1 MDRPSRLSATFV
13 RQIKHPGRYG
23 GGRGGH
29 GLSLLVKPAADGRTS
44 KSWSQ
49 RLYINRRPVMI
60 GLGAYP
66 IVSLADAR
74 AKAFEN
80 RQTLAQGRDPRGN
93 RAVTFEHAAEKTIA
107 LHADG
112 WRNPRTTNHWHRTFG
127 RFVYPTIANKPVGEV
142 TTADVLAIVGPI
154 WLKRHEQA
162 RKTLGR
168 IRAVLRWAMAE
179 GLTDRDATEAAR
191 AALPK
196 PNGVV
201 QHHKALPASEVGD
214 AIRRVRAS
222 GAWWSTKAI
231 YELLALTG
239 THSGEARQATWDE
252 INTDTAV
259 WEIPAERTKT
269 ARPMRVPLSTA
280 ALRVIAEARDHA
292 NANPDADA
300 LIFPSP
306 TGRAASDATLSKLCR
321 ELDIRGTP
329 HGLRATLRSWMAEDG
344 VPRETAEQVLG
355 HAVAGVEAAY
365 MRSDLL
371 ERRREVLQR
380 WADYITN

>member
-1 MDRPSRLSATFV
+1 MERPSRLSATFV
-13 RQIKHPGRYG
+13 RQIKDPGRYG
-23 GGRGGH
+23 DGRGGH

-74 AKAFEN
+74 ARAFEN
-80 RQTLAQGRDPRGN
+80 RQALAQGRDPRGD
-93 RAVTFEHAAEKTIA
+93 RAVTFEQAAEKTIA

-112 WRNPRTTNHWHRTFG
+112 WRNPRTADHWRSTFG
-127 RFVYPTIANKPVGEV
+127 RFVYPTIGNKPVGEV

-154 WLKRHEQA
+154 WLRRHEQA

-214 AIRRVRAS
+214 AIRRVQAS

-239 THSGEARQATWDE
+239 TRSGEARQATWAE
-252 INTDTAV
+252 INTDAAV

-269 ARPMRVPLSTA
+269 ARPMRVPLSTT
-280 ALRVIAEARDHA
+280 ALRVLAEARDHA
-292 NANPDADA
+292 NSNPNADV

-321 ELDIRGTP
+321 ELGIRGTP
-329 HGLRATLRSWMAEDG
+329 HGLRATLRSWMAEEG

-371 ERRREVLQR
+371 ERRREVLQS

>member
-1 MDRPSRLSATFV
+1 MDRPSSLSATFV
-13 RQIKHPGRYG
+13 RQVKHPGRYG
-23 GGRGGH
+23 DGRGGH

-66 IVSLADAR
+66 VVTLADAR
-74 AKAFEN
+74 AKALDN
-80 RQTLAQGRDPRGN
+80 RRTLAHGRDPRGN
-93 RAVTFEHAAEKTIA
+93 RAVTFEEAAEKTIA

-112 WRNPRTTNHWHRTFG
+112 WRNPRTADHWRSTFR
-127 RFVYPTIANKPVGEV
+127 RFAYPTIGNKPVAEI
-142 TTADVLAIVGPI
+142 TTADVLAIIAPI

-201 QHHKALPASEVGD
+201 QHHKALPASEVAD
-214 AIRRVRAS
+214 AIGRVQAS
-222 GAWWSTKAI
+222 GAWWATKAI

-239 THSGEARQATWDE
+239 TRSGEARLATWAE
-252 INTDTAV
+252 INTDAAV
-259 WEIPAERTKT
+259 WEIPAARTKT
-269 ARPMRVPLSTA
+269 SRPMRVPLSTT
-280 ALRVIAEARDHA
+280 ALRVLADARDHA
-292 NANPDADA
+292 GRNPDPGA
-300 LIFPSP
+300 LIFPAP
-306 TGRAASDATLSKLCR
+306 TGRAASDATVSKLVR
-321 ELDIRGTP
+321 ELGIRGTP
-329 HGLRATLRSWMAEDG
+329 HGLRATLRSWMAEQG
-344 VPRETAEQVLG
+344 VPREIAEQVLG

-371 ERRREVLQR
+371 ERRRGVLQR
-380 WADYITN
+380 WADYIAN